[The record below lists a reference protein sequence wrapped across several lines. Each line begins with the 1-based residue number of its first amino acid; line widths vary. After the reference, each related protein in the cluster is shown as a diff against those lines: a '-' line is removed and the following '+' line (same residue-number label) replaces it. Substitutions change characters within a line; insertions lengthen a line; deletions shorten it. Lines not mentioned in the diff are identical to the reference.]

1 MSTQLSRRALL
12 MAAAGA
18 AALCY
23 AVRPRDDGGGYDPY
37 FRALNETLRRNGPA
51 RPSLILDLDRLDQ
64 NIAVLRASIRDP
76 KHFRVVDKSLPSIP
90 LLRYIFEHA
99 GTNRVMSFHQPFLSQ
114 VAEQLEGSQVLL
126 GKPMPVKSAEQFY
139 ADLHGSFDPDRQL
152 QWLIDTPE
160 RLEEYRELAER
171 LHRRLRINVEIDV
184 GLHRGGVQDTATL
197 ERILVAIAANPTR
210 LEFAGF
216 MGYDPHVAKV
226 PSWARSR
233 ASLVHEVR
241 TIYRGYVDY
250 VQRRYP
256 QLWNDRVTLNGAGSP
271 TYRLYEDDTLLD
283 DLSVG
288 SALVKPTDFDLDTL
302 TPHVP
307 ALFIATPVLKAGAS
321 ARIPGLDRLSRLLD
335 WWNPNLARTFFIY
348 GGYWMARP
356 VAPAGLHNN
365 SLFGRSSN
373 QEMLNGSARV
383 ELGVDDY
390 VFLRPTQSEAV
401 MLQFGDL
408 LVIRGGQIVDHWPVF
423 EQ

>member
-1 MSTQLSRRALL
+1 MFALVVI
-12 MAAAGA
+12 AVAVVVAF
-18 AALCY
+18 AL
-23 AVRPRDDGGGYDPY
+23 RPRDDGGGYDAY
-37 FRALNETLRRNGPA
+37 FRALNDELKQHGPA
-51 RPSLILDLDRLDQ
+51 KPVLILDLDRLDR
-64 NIAVLRASIRDP
+64 NIDVLRESIRAP
-76 KHFRVVDKSLPSIP
+76 KQFRVVDKSLPSIA
-90 LLRYIFEHA
+90 LLRYVFERA

-114 VAEQLEGSQVLL
+114 VAEQLKGSQILL
-126 GKPMPVKSAEQFY
+126 GKPMPVRSAEQFY
-139 ADLHGSFDPDRQL
+139 ADLRSSFDPNRQL

-160 RLEEYRELAER
+160 RLEEYRALGDR
-171 LHRRLRINVEIDV
+171 LGRRMRINVEIDV

-197 ERILVAIAANPTR
+197 ERMLALIAAHPER

-233 ASLVHEVR
+233 ASLIAEVR
-241 TIYRGYVDY
+241 ATYRGYVDY
-250 VQRRYP
+250 VRTHYP
-256 QLWNDRVTLNGAGSP
+256 QLWSERVTLNGAGSP
-271 TYRLYEDDTLLD
+271 TYRLYEDDTLLN

-288 SALVKPTDFDLDTL
+288 SALVKPTDFDIDTL

-307 ALFIATPVLKAGAS
+307 ALFIATPVLKAS
-321 ARIPGLDRLSRLLD
+321 AAARLPGLDWLSRLLD
-335 WWNPNLARTFFIY
+335 WWNPNLARTFFVY
-348 GGYWMARP
+348 GGYWMAHP

-365 SLFGRSSN
+365 ALFGRSSN

-408 LVIRGGQIVDHWPVF
+408 LVVRGGKVVDRWPVF
-423 EQ
+423 TQ

>member
-1 MSTQLSRRALL
+1 MRLGRVGIVVAAGIAALL
-12 MAAAGA
+12 
-18 AALCY
+18 Y
-23 AVRPRDDGGGYDPY
+23 AVRPRDDGGTYDAY
-37 FRALNETLRRNGPA
+37 FRALNATLKQNGPA

-64 NIAVLRASIRDP
+64 NIAVLRESIREP
-76 KHFRVVDKSLPSIP
+76 KHFRVVDKSLPSIK
-90 LLRYIFEHA
+90 LLRYIFERA

-114 VAEQLEGSQVLL
+114 VAEQLKGSQILL
-126 GKPMPVKSAEQFY
+126 GKPMPVRSAEQFY
-139 ADLHGSFDPDRQL
+139 AQLRSSFDPDRQL

-160 RLEEYRELAER
+160 RLEEYRQLAER
-171 LHRRLRINVEIDV
+171 LNRRMRINVEIDV

-197 ERILVAIAANPTR
+197 ERILTAIAAHPAR

-233 ASLVHEVR
+233 ASLIQDVR
-241 TIYRGYVDY
+241 TVYRGYVDY
-250 VQRRYP
+250 VRSRHP
-256 QLWNDRVTLNGAGSP
+256 ELWSDRITLNGAGSP
-271 TYRLYEDDTLLD
+271 TYRLYEDDTLLN

-321 ARIPGLDRLSRLLD
+321 ARLPGLDWLSALLD
-335 WWNPNLARTFFIY
+335 WWNPNLARTFFLY

-356 VAPAGLHNN
+356 VSPAGLHNN
-365 SLFGRSSN
+365 DLFGRSSN

-408 LVIRGGQIVDHWPVF
+408 VIVRGGQIVDRWEVF
-423 EQ
+423 AQ

>member
-1 MSTQLSRRALL
+1 MRLGVLALVL
-12 MAAAGA
+12 
-18 AALCY
+18 ALVVL
-23 AVRPRDDGGGYDPY
+23 AFALRPRDDGGAYDAY
-37 FRALNETLRRNGPA
+37 FRALNATLRAHGPA
-51 RPSLILDLDRLDQ
+51 RPMLVLDLDRLDE
-64 NIAVLRASIRDP
+64 NIRVLRESIRPP
-76 KHFRVVDKSLPSIP
+76 KQFRVVDKSLPSIP
-90 LLRYIFEHA
+90 LLRYIFERA
-99 GTNRVMSFHQPFLSQ
+99 ATNRVMSFHQPFLSQ
-114 VAEQLEGSQVLL
+114 VAAELPASEVLL

-139 ADLHGSFDPDRQL
+139 ADLRGPFDADRQL

-160 RLEEYRELAER
+160 RLAEYRALAER
-171 LHRRLRINVEIDV
+171 LGRRFRISVEIDV
-184 GLHRGGVQDTATL
+184 GLHRGGVQAPATL
-197 ERILVAIAANPTR
+197 ERMLAAIAAAPTR

-226 PSWARSR
+226 PGWARSR
-233 ASLVHEVR
+233 ASLIQEVR
-241 TIYRGYVDY
+241 TVYRGHVDY
-250 VQRRYP
+250 VKQRHP
-256 QLWNDRVTLNGAGSP
+256 ELWSERVTLNGAGSP

-302 TPHVP
+302 LPHVP
-307 ALFIATPVLKAGAS
+307 ALFIATPVLKAQAA
-321 ARIPGLDRLSRLLD
+321 ARLPGLDWLSTILD
-335 WWNPNLARTFFIY
+335 WWNPNLARTFFLY

-365 SLFGRSSN
+365 GLFGRSSN

-408 LVIRGGQIVDHWPVF
+408 VVVRGGTIVDHWPVF
-423 EQ
+423 RQ

>member
-1 MSTQLSRRALL
+1 MAHRDIVRMQVIFMNRAHH
-12 MAAAGA
+12 
-18 AALCY
+18 
-23 AVRPRDDGGGYDPY
+23 D
-37 FRALNETLRRNGPA
+37 F
-51 RPSLILDLDRLDQ
+51 PS
-64 NIAVLRASIRDP
+64 V
-76 KHFRVVDKSLPSIP
+76 
-90 LLRYIFEHA
+90 
-99 GTNRVMSFHQPFLSQ
+99 
-114 VAEQLEGSQVLL
+114 
-126 GKPMPVKSAEQFY
+126 
-139 ADLHGSFDPDRQL
+139 DPDAQL

-160 RLEEYRELAER
+160 RLEEYRALAER
-171 LHRRLRINVEIDV
+171 LQRRLRINVEIDV
-184 GLHRGGVQDTATL
+184 GLHRGGVQDAATL
-197 ERILVAIAANPTR
+197 DTILSGIAANPRR
-210 LEFAGF
+210 LQFAGF

-233 ASLVHEVR
+233 ASLIAEVR
-241 TIYRGYVDY
+241 ATYRGYVDY
-250 VQRRYP
+250 VKALHP
-256 QLWNDRVTLNGAGSP
+256 ALWNDALTLNGAGSP
-271 TYRLYEDDTLLD
+271 TYRLYEDDTLLN

-321 ARIPGLDRLSRLLD
+321 ARLPGLDWLSSILD

-348 GGYWMARP
+348 GGYWMAKP

-365 SLFGRSSN
+365 GMFGRSSN

-408 LVIRGGQIVDHWPVF
+408 VLVRGGKIVGRWAVF
-423 EQ
+423 TQ

>member
-1 MSTQLSRRALL
+1 VRLGAIGLVV
-12 MAAAGA
+12 AAGL
-18 AALCY
+18 AALGW
-23 AVRPRDDGGGYDPY
+23 AVRPRDDGGSYDAY
-37 FRALNETLRRNGPA
+37 FRALNQTLRQHGPA
-51 RPSLILDLDRLDQ
+51 RPVLVLDLDRLDQ
-64 NIAVLRASIRDP
+64 NIAVLKDAIRAP

-90 LLRYIFEHA
+90 LLRYVFEHA

-114 VAEQLEGSQVLL
+114 VAAQLPGSRVLL

-139 ADLHGSFDPDRQL
+139 ADSSGSFDPDRQL

-160 RLEEYRELAER
+160 RLEEYRALAAR
-171 LHRRLRINVEIDV
+171 LNRRLRINVEIDV

-197 ERILVAIAANPTR
+197 ERILAAIAAHPTR

-226 PSWARSR
+226 PAWARSR
-233 ASLVHEVR
+233 AALIQEVR
-241 TIYRGYVDY
+241 AIYRGYVDY
-250 VQRRYP
+250 TRSHHP
-256 QLWNDRVTLNGAGSP
+256 ALWNDRVTLNGAGSP
-271 TYRLYEDDTLLD
+271 TYRLYGDDTLVD

-321 ARIPGLDRLSRLLD
+321 ARLPGLDWLSRLLD

-356 VAPAGLHNN
+356 VAPVGLHNN
-365 SLFGRSSN
+365 GLFGRSSN

-383 ELGVDDY
+383 ELDVDDY
-390 VFLRPTQSEAV
+390 VFLRPSQSEAV

-408 LVIRGGQIVDHWPVF
+408 LVVRGGQIVDHWPVF
-423 EQ
+423 AQ

>member
-1 MSTQLSRRALL
+1 MRLGRIGIV
-12 MAAAGA
+12 AAAGVA
-18 AALCY
+18 TLLY
-23 AVRPRDDGGGYDPY
+23 TVRPRDDGGAYDPY
-37 FRALNETLRRNGPA
+37 FGALNAMLKREGPA
-51 RPSLILDLDRLDQ
+51 RPVLLLDLDRLDQ
-64 NIAVLRASIRDP
+64 NIAALRQSIRPP
-76 KHFRVVDKSLPSIP
+76 KHFRVVDKSLPSIE
-90 LLRYIFEHA
+90 LVRYIFEKA
-99 GTNRVMSFHQPFLSQ
+99 GTNRVMSFHEPFLRQ
-114 VAEQLEGSQVLL
+114 VAEQFAHADVLL
-126 GKPMPVKSAEQFY
+126 GKPMPVKSAAEFY
-139 ADLHGSFDPDRQL
+139 AGVSGTFDPDAQL

-160 RLEEYRELAER
+160 RLDEYRALAER
-171 LHRRLRINVEIDV
+171 LQRRLRINVEIDV

-197 ERILVAIAANPTR
+197 ERMLTVIAAHPTR
-210 LEFAGF
+210 LQFAGF

-233 ASLVHEVR
+233 ASLIEEVR

-250 VQRRYP
+250 VKTRHP
-256 QLWNDRVTLNGAGSP
+256 ELWSEAITLNGAGSP
-271 TYRLYEDDTLLD
+271 TYRLYEDDTLLN

-307 ALFIATPVLKAGAS
+307 ALFIATPVLKASAS
-321 ARIPGLDRLSRLLD
+321 ARLPGLDWLSAILD

-365 SLFGRSSN
+365 GMFGRSSN

-408 LVIRGGQIVDHWPVF
+408 VLVRAGKIVGRWPVF
-423 EQ
+423 TQ